1 MIRAGRMNR
10 TIIIEAL
17 SQSKDSHGGLVDAWL
32 PVPFGSSAD
41 GKVKAAVVH
50 LSGKEK
56 RLQSKGGT
64 ITEAVSEFT
73 IRYKAAIN
81 NTMRVQYDGRIYNI
95 KHVNDLN
102 GAHRIQ
108 ILTCDTG
115 LNDGR

>member
-10 TIIIEAL
+10 TIVIEAL
-17 SQSKDSHGGLVDAWL
+17 SQTKDVRGGLIDTWV
-32 PVPFGSSAD
+32 PVPFSMKID
-41 GKVKAAVVH
+41 GKVKAAVIH

-56 RLQSKGGT
+56 RLQSKDAT
-64 ITEAVSEFT
+64 LTEAVSEFT
-73 IRYKAAIN
+73 IRYKAQVN
-81 NTMRVQYDGRIYNI
+81 NTMRLKYDGSIYNI

-115 LNDGR
+115 MNDGR

>member
-17 SQSKDSHGGLVDAWL
+17 SQSKDSRGGLVDTWL
-32 PVPFGSSAD
+32 PVPFGTATD
-41 GKVKAAVVH
+41 GKVRAAVVH

-56 RLQSKGGT
+56 RLQRKDGT
-64 ITEAVSEFT
+64 MTEAVSEFT
-73 IRYKAAIN
+73 IRYKSVLN
-81 NTMRVQYDGRIYNI
+81 NTMRIVYDGKFYNI
-95 KHVNDLN
+95 KHINDLI

-108 ILTCDTG
+108 IITCDTG